1 MAVRSCNGPCHR
13 KLPNCTHL
21 CPETC
26 HTGPCPSPDKCSK
39 KVTVRCACQTLKK
52 EWLCLDVQAAYHS
65 TGCDP
70 KDVPKNQYG
79 VGLLP
84 CGNDCKSKVKVP
96 DAELHFRQTKP
107 PEEKES
113 DKATNVSKR
122 RRRRQ
127 RVHEEENTSTLQK
140 IVSVARMVLLLL
152 FVAVIIVASAYFG
165 YKVSCGCP
173 TG

>member
-39 KVTVRCACQTLKK
+39 KHITVQ
-52 EWLCLDVQAAYHS
+52 VVI
-65 TGCDP
+65 P
-70 KDVPKNQYG
+70 DVPKNQYG

-127 RVHEEENTSTLQK
+127 RVPEEENTSTLQ
-140 IVSVARMVLLLL
+140 VWLYS
-152 FVAVIIVASAYFG
+152 
-165 YKVSCGCP
+165 
-173 TG
+173 